1 MEIKVLLGGVSVSR
15 EWGGIKEKLSKRG
28 GCIIQQLS
36 GWPEIHLTY
45 SRHSTYI
52 YIYTWLVLPVTKTAT
67 VFNQAFGYLAVGSW
81 KSG

>member
-1 MEIKVLLGGVSVSR
+1 MSR
-15 EWGGIKEKLSKRG
+15 ERGGIKEKLSKRG

-52 YIYTWLVLPVTKTAT
+52 YIWLVLPVTKTAT
-67 VFNQAFGYLAVGSW
+67 VFTQAYGYLGVVVVMRINLK
-81 KSG
+81 KSN